1 MSVPTPVVRD
11 TTTMTATVDDGAGT
25 GVSSVRFQV
34 RPSSTGVWID
44 VCTASAAPFTC
55 TADTTIADDGLYDA
69 RAIATDGAGLSTTS
83 AIFTGRIDNTAPSAA
98 TLTDPGSPLQGTVN
112 LTRPPPTRARASPR
126 CGSSARPR
134 ALGPRSA
141 PTAPRPTPARGTP
154 PPVADGLYDLRAVAT
169 DVAGN
174 TRTSATVANRR
185 VDDSGPTVVLNDPGA
200 VRGSATLTA
209 TATDPAGVAS
219 VTIQRKSG
227 AELDHD
233 LHGLR
238 RAVHVHVEHRLHAD
252 GTYELRATAL
262 DTLGRGSTSAS
273 VNARVDNTAPT
284 ATGVQAVN
292 GGGTAGRIDAGDV
305 LTFTYSEALAPASL
319 LAGWTGASIAVNV
332 RVTDSGALDT
342 LSIWDAANSTKVA
355 LTGTDLRLL
364 ADRTSGGAR
373 LAGTMVLNGNQVV
386 ITLGAVVTGSTRT
399 ATGASTMLWAPS
411 TAATDL
417 AGNPVPGTSVLETGS
432 TDTDF

>member
-1 MSVPTPVVRD
+1 MRFERA
-11 TTTMTATVDDGAGT
+11 TAG
-25 GVSSVRFQV
+25 
-34 RPSSTGVWID
+34 STWTEI
-44 VCTASAAPFTC
+44 CTDSAAPYTC
-55 TADTTIADDGLYDA
+55 AW
-69 RAIATDGAGLSTTS
+69 
-83 AIFTGRIDNTAPSAA
+83 NTAA
-98 TLTDPGSPLQGTVN
+98 
-112 LTRPPPTRARASPR
+112 
-126 CGSSARPR
+126 
-134 ALGPRSA
+134 
-141 PTAPRPTPARGTP
+141 
-154 PPVADGLYDLRAVAT
+154 VADGLYDLRAVAT

-227 AELDHD
+227 ANWTTICTDSSAPYTCTWNT
-233 LHGLR
+233 G
-238 RAVHVHVEHRLHAD
+238 LHAD

-273 VNARVDNTAPT
+273 VSARVDNTAPT

-364 ADRTSGGAR
+364 ADRTTGGAR

-386 ITLGAVVTGSTRT
+386 ITLGAVVTGSTKT
-399 ATGASTMLWAPS
+399 APGASTMLWAPS